1 MNKSPN
7 HSYQK
12 NVQVSVLLTFHIYK
26 CCILHAHSDII
37 AERWLWTMIYLTKV
51 ESTLPTKVSTP
62 PISWSDKRPQRN
74 KKEQVHSTCGS
85 EMEWQTSSYVYLWGC
100 TCNRINLTNNS
111 GQTTLLFKSLFT
123 IISFLQGMHLEITYK
138 SSVVIANSKKV
149 KKLIKEVTPGMNPN
163 RPSCQIIDC

>member
-1 MNKSPN
+1 M
-7 HSYQK
+7 HSQWVS
-12 NVQVSVLLTFHIYK
+12 NLSHIQVLHSACTQWHISK
-26 CCILHAHSDII
+26 CREVTLN
-37 AERWLWTMIYLTKV
+37 LTKV
-51 ESTLPTKVSTP
+51 ESTLPTKVSNP
-62 PISWSDKRPQRN
+62 SISWLDKRPQRN
-74 KKEQVHSTCGS
+74 KKEQVRSACGS
-85 EMEWQTSSYVYLWGC
+85 DMEWQTGSYVYLWGC